1 MHLPPKLTQRAPGN
15 LLLVDA
21 CGGVFTKQLEAS
33 VCLLACTRGS
43 SGCGD
48 GSYQTNETS
57 GVLYAIKFVEGARK
71 QANEKT
77 VLFVSAG
84 CYQSKGFTTGKIP
97 LFDPTF
103 EESQPSA
110 AGHFGEFKQIV

>member
-1 MHLPPKLTQRAPGN
+1 MEA
-15 LLLVDA
+15 
-21 CGGVFTKQLEAS
+21 TKK
-33 VCLLACTRGS
+33 TK
-43 SGCGD
+43 
-48 GSYQTNETS
+48 TS
-57 GVLYAIKFVEGARK
+57 GVLYAIKFVDRARK

-84 CYQSKGFTTGKIP
+84 SYHYKGFTTSKIP

-103 EESQPSA
+103 EESQPSS

>member
-1 MHLPPKLTQRAPGN
+1 MVTEATQQ
-15 LLLVDA
+15 
-21 CGGVFTKQLEAS
+21 KK
-33 VCLLACTRGS
+33 
-43 SGCGD
+43 
-48 GSYQTNETS
+48 TS
-57 GVLYAIKFVEGARK
+57 GVLYAIKFVERARK
-71 QANEKT
+71 QANET

-84 CYQSKGFTTGKIP
+84 SYHSKGFTTSKIP